1 MVRFSWR
8 LAELLKE
15 FGDIESTRHI
25 MRWRLSALPI
35 CRPVFMP
42 QAVLPVRMKPRKG
55 KRPVVLQ

>member
-1 MVRFSWR
+1 